1 MSQTPVQNRP
11 RPEVA
16 VDGFPG
22 RPRPRWIELAT
33 SADHKDVARILMTGA
48 GGFLFIA
55 AIELVLMRLQLA
67 IPENTFL
74 SPVGFNRLLSM
85 YGATAI
91 FFFALPL
98 VLGLFLYIAPLQIGA
113 RVTALP
119 RLSQIGGALWVAGAI
134 VLYCSFLFTPTE
146 AGVNPLAPLSELAFL
161 TNNGVDVW
169 ATAVGLAT
177 LGFVFISLDLVTTLR
192 VLRAPGMAW
201 RRVPVFAWAATVGS
215 WLMLVIGPVFLAALT
230 MLMIDRN
237 YDGVFFADG
246 AGGAPLLWSHLSWI
260 FYTGTY
266 MLVAIFALATVA
278 EIFATFAGKPIFN
291 RGVVMASL
299 AAIAVAGTLAW
310 MQNMYTAPI
319 GLGWKYFAMALS
331 VGLIVPFGLIF
342 FNLVSTLVGG
352 KLRMRPALLFAV
364 GSLSLM
370 SLGLAGELQQS
381 IVGAAWNLNGTT
393 DSTAVTHFTLVGGAV
408 FGGFA
413 GLYYWFPKMTGRT
426 MGEYLGRISFW
437 TLLVGVLV
445 TFVPLAIAGYEDG
458 QVVDA
463 YKFFNHTGVNFWN
476 LLSTIG
482 SFVLFAGVVLTVVN
496 VLTSREGGARAGHDP
511 WGGDTLEWF
520 APAPPPPHNFDVV
533 PDVRSD
539 RPMRDIRLA
548 IAHRTS
554 RSEEEAARES
564 QPVA

>member
-22 RPRPRWIELAT
+22 PSRPRWIELAT

-48 GGFLFIA
+48 GGFLVIA
-55 AIELVLMRLQLA
+55 AIELLLMRLQLA

-74 SPVGFNRLLSM
+74 SPVAFNRMLSM

-91 FFFALPL
+91 FFFAVPL
-98 VLGLFLYIAPLQIGA
+98 VLGLFLYVAPLQIGA

-119 RLSQIGGALWVAGAI
+119 RLSQMGGALWVTGAI
-134 VLYCSFLFTPTE
+134 VLYCTFLFTPTE

-161 TNNGVDVW
+161 TNNGVDAW

-177 LGFVFISLDLVTTLR
+177 LGFVFISIDLVTTLR
-192 VLRAPGMAW
+192 MLRAPGMAW

-215 WLMLVIGPVFLAALT
+215 WLMLVIGPIFLAALT

-246 AGGAPLLWSHLSWI
+246 SGGAPLLWSHLSWI
-260 FYTGTY
+260 FYTGVY
-266 MLVAIFALATVA
+266 MLVAIFALATIA
-278 EIFATFAGKPIFN
+278 EIFATFAGKPLFN

-299 AAIAVAGTLAW
+299 ATIAVVGTLAW

-331 VGLIVPFGLIF
+331 VGLIVPFGLVLF
-342 FNLVSTLVGG
+342 DLVSTLVGG

-364 GSLSLM
+364 GSLSVM

-381 IVGAAWNLNGTT
+381 IIGAAWNLNGTT
-393 DSTAVTHFTLVGGAV
+393 DSTAVTHFALIGGAV

-413 GLYYWFPKMTGRT
+413 AIYYWFPKMTGRT
-426 MGEYLGRISFW
+426 MGDYLGRISFW
-437 TLLVGVLV
+437 TMLLGVLV

-458 QVVDA
+458 QVTDA
-463 YKFFNHTGVNFWN
+463 YKFYNHTGVNFLN

-482 SFVLFAGVVLTVVN
+482 AFVLFVGVVLTVVN
-496 VLTSREGGARAGHDP
+496 VITSRESGARAGHDP

-554 RSEEEAARES
+554 RSEDAARES